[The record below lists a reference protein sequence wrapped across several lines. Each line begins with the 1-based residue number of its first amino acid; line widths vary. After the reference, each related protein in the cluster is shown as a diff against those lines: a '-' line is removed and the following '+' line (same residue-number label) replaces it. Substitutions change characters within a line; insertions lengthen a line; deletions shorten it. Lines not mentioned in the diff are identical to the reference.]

1 MPTKHTSHWL
11 IDAALFTGLIA
22 AFFLDLTGLELHQWI
37 GVGIAVIATYHL
49 LAHWQWVTAVTNRFF
64 GKTSNKSRGYYL
76 INLSILAG
84 FFIITL
90 TGLVISSWLDL
101 TLSNMESWLTIHIL
115 ASIGT
120 LILVTLKIVLHW
132 RWIAVVTR
140 KVFSPSPAPAARP
153 APVAPAPSRSGQLS
167 RAEFLKVIG
176 FASAA
181 SLLALT
187 QAVNSLAMTDAAAAN
202 TELASQTGSSS
213 TSSATIR
220 TSSASASTSSLASAN
235 QSCSVRCDKRCSY
248 PGHCHRYTDSNGNGR
263 CDFGEC
269 A

>member
-1 MPTKHTSHWL
+1 MPTKHTSNWL

-37 GVGIAVIATYHL
+37 GVGIGVIAAYHL
-49 LAHWQWVTAVTNRFF
+49 LAHWQWVAAVTGRFF
-64 GKTSNKSRGYYL
+64 GRTSNKSRSNYL

-84 FFIITL
+84 FFFITF
-90 TGLVISSWLDL
+90 TGLIISSWLDL

-132 RWIAVVTR
+132 RWIAAVTR
-140 KVFSPSPAPAARP
+140 KVFSPPPAPAARP
-153 APVAPAPSRSGQLS
+153 APVKSAPSGNGQIS
-167 RAEFLKVIG
+167 RAEFLKVMG
-176 FASAA
+176 VVFVGSA
-181 SLLALT
+181 LALT
-187 QAVNSLAMTDAAAAN
+187 RAVTSLQTLETAAA
-202 TELASQTGSSS
+202 S
-213 TSSATIR
+213 TQLPNQ
-220 TSSASASTSSLASAN
+220 TSSASASTSHLVSAD
-235 QSCSVRCDKRCSY
+235 QTCTIRCNHRCSY
-248 PGHCHRYTDSNGNGR
+248 PGHCHRYTDSSGNGR